1 VPFGGGDQWQQDFLE
16 AIPTNLFGSDS
27 SFTAYPQ
34 SLTNLLQ
41 EMNHALNIE

>member
-16 AIPTNLFGSDS
+16 AFPTNLFGSDS